1 MENLRSVKHEIST
14 SILGFAF
21 FDTERFVS
29 ENFISVQRA
38 KHLFDSLIY
47 IAKSC

>member
-1 MENLRSVKHEIST
+1 MENLRSVKREIST

-29 ENFISVQRA
+29 ENLYLSVCNELNICLTR
-38 KHLFDSLIY
+38 
-47 IAKSC
+47 